1 MENKDL
7 IKLIDELRSLPKENE
22 WVEFKSGDVVTNER
36 FGRYISAISNAAC
49 IHNQPFGYLIF
60 GINDKTHIVEGT
72 KYRFQKR
79 KEGNEELELWTR
91 RLLMPSIR
99 FEFLPCDYGELY
111 LEVFKIPA
119 AVGEPTQFMKIPYIR
134 IGTNLTDLRRY
145 TDSIRTIYNSQEDW
159 SANIIEKATIE
170 DLDRDAISLAREK
183 FKEKMAGKPF
193 YNEIDV
199 WPDKLFLDKAKI
211 TINGQITN
219 TAIILLG
226 KPESSH
232 YISPKVAQITWKL
245 DTEEK
250 AYEHFEIPLFISVNE
265 VLKQI
270 RNVKYKFFPD
280 NQLIAIEVL
289 KYDPEVILEALNNCI
304 AHQDYSYN
312 SRIVLTEET
321 GKLIF
326 SNAGNFFEGSA
337 DDYTTGNK
345 TPKKYRN
352 RWLAEAMVTLNMIDS
367 MGYGIHKMYKS
378 QKQRFFPLPDYSK
391 TTKEEVVLE
400 IYGHTINENYS
411 KLLIER
417 KDDINLTDAVLL
429 DKVQKLIPI
438 NDEAAKRL
446 IKKGFIEGRKPNYF
460 ISVQIAKI
468 TDKKAQYTRNKGL
481 DIEILKSFI
490 LKHID
495 IHGSATRKE
504 IDGLLLNIL
513 PDYLSEKQ
521 RRKKIDNILQY
532 MRDDSIEN
540 IGSRKVPKWVKKED
554 KDKN

>member
-7 IKLIDELRSLPKENE
+7 IILIDELRSLPKENE
-22 WVEFKSGDVVTNER
+22 CVEFKSGDVVTNDR

-170 DLDRDAISLAREK
+170 DLDRDAVSLAREK
-183 FKEKMAGKPF
+183 FKEKMIGKQF

-199 WPDKLFLDKAKI
+199 WSDQIFLDKAKI

-250 AYEHFEIPLFISVNE
+250 AYEHFEIPLFVSVNE

-289 KYDPEVILEALNNCI
+289 KYDPEVILEALN
-304 AHQDYSYN
+304 
-312 SRIVLTEET
+312 
-321 GKLIF
+321 F
-326 SNAGNFFEGSA
+326 SSA
-337 DDYTTGNK
+337 
-345 TPKKYRN
+345 
-352 RWLAEAMVTLNMIDS
+352 
-367 MGYGIHKMYKS
+367 
-378 QKQRFFPLPDYSK
+378 QK
-391 TTKEEVVLE
+391 
-400 IYGHTINENYS
+400 
-411 KLLIER
+411 
-417 KDDINLTDAVLL
+417 
-429 DKVQKLIPI
+429 
-438 NDEAAKRL
+438 
-446 IKKGFIEGRKPNYF
+446 
-460 ISVQIAKI
+460 
-468 TDKKAQYTRNKGL
+468 
-481 DIEILKSFI
+481 
-490 LKHID
+490 
-495 IHGSATRKE
+495 
-504 IDGLLLNIL
+504 
-513 PDYLSEKQ
+513 
-521 RRKKIDNILQY
+521 
-532 MRDDSIEN
+532 
-540 IGSRKVPKWVKKED
+540 
-554 KDKN
+554 

>member
-7 IKLIDELRSLPKENE
+7 VRLIDELRSLPKENE
-22 WVEFKSGDVVTNER
+22 WVEFKSGDVVTNDR

-60 GINDKTHIVEGT
+60 GINDKTHTVEGT

-79 KEGNEELELWTR
+79 KEGNEELELWIR
-91 RLLMPSIR
+91 RLLMPSIK

-119 AVGEPTQFMKIPYIR
+119 AVSEPTQFMKIPYIR

-145 TDSIRTIYNSQEDW
+145 THFIRTIYNSQEDW
-159 SANIIEKATIE
+159 SANVIEKATIE
-170 DLDRDAISLAREK
+170 DLDRDAVSLAREK
-183 FKEKMAGKPF
+183 FKEKMIGKPF

-199 WPDKLFLDKAKI
+199 WPDQLFLDKAKI

-250 AYEHFEIPLFISVNE
+250 AYEHFGIPLFISVNE

-367 MGYGIHKMYKS
+367 MGYGIYKMYKS
-378 QKQRFFPLPDYSK
+378 QKQRFFPLPDYTK
-391 TTKEEVVLE
+391 TSKEEVVLE

-411 KLLIER
+411 KLLIEK

-446 IKKGFIEGRKPNYF
+446 MKKGFIEGRKPNYF

-481 DIEILKSFI
+481 DTDILKSFI

-495 IHGSATRKE
+495 IHGSATREE

-521 RRKKIDNILQY
+521 RKKKIDNILQH

-554 KDKN
+554 

>member
-429 DKVQKLIPI
+429 DKVQKLIP
-438 NDEAAKRL
+438 
-446 IKKGFIEGRKPNYF
+446 
-460 ISVQIAKI
+460 
-468 TDKKAQYTRNKGL
+468 
-481 DIEILKSFI
+481 
-490 LKHID
+490 
-495 IHGSATRKE
+495 
-504 IDGLLLNIL
+504 
-513 PDYLSEKQ
+513 
-521 RRKKIDNILQY
+521 
-532 MRDDSIEN
+532 
-540 IGSRKVPKWVKKED
+540 
-554 KDKN
+554 